1 MTERVA
7 IPSPAVLGSLLAVGF
22 TFALWL
28 ALSIHGALP
37 VWAQSAPVE
46 LRMRVEKVD
55 KVESENI
62 YVGDPFTITLSA
74 TYPPDHFV
82 IFPQVPSEWGDFEV
96 RNQTSVPTTA
106 NEDGTLTSSIQI
118 EAVLFSTGDIPTPEL
133 SVAIRKP
140 DGEVIYRPVKPI
152 DVAIEKSLAD
162 DENELRD
169 IKPQAELAVPPD
181 PLSVVKDNPR
191 LAMLTLAGG
200 IGLAALVILLWRR
213 RQFSA
218 IPVLGTPAEIALR
231 ELDRIASLSIDSD
244 SDFKERYIL
253 VSECL
258 RTYLR
263 DQFDIPALELT
274 TRQILQPLEPPTAS
288 ESVLRNLKLNGIMVI
303 SENWQMVGLRAKSGK
318 LPRILEECDLVKFA
332 RFLPDQEDANQII
345 ERSREFVGETGTVPD
360 ADKNPVAVGAESA

>member
-1 MTERVA
+1 MTGRVA
-7 IPSPAVLGSLLAVGF
+7 MLSPAALGSLLAVGF

-37 VWAQSAPVE
+37 PVSAQSAPVE
-46 LRMRVEKVD
+46 LRMRVEKMD

-96 RNQTSVPTTA
+96 RNQTSVPTTE

-152 DVAIEKSLAD
+152 DVVIEKSLAD

-191 LAMLTLAGG
+191 LAMLTAAGG

-213 RQFSA
+213 RQVSA
-218 IPVLGTPAEIALR
+218 TLVLGTPAEIALR
-231 ELDRIASLSIDSD
+231 ELDRIASLSID

-288 ESVLRNLKLNGIMVI
+288 ESVLRNLKLNGITVI

-360 ADKNPVAVGAESA
+360 AEKSPVAVGAESA

>member
-22 TFALWL
+22 TFAIWL

-37 VWAQSAPVE
+37 VSAQSAPVE
-46 LRMRVEKVD
+46 LRMRVEKMD

-96 RNQTSVPTTA
+96 RNQTSVPTTE

-152 DVAIEKSLAD
+152 DVVIEKSLAD

-191 LAMLTLAGG
+191 LAMLTAAGG

-231 ELDRIASLSIDSD
+231 ELDRIASMALESDSD
-244 SDFKERYIL
+244 SKERYTL
-253 VSECL
+253 VSDCI
-258 RTYLR
+258 RNYLSSE
-263 DQFDIPALELT
+263 FGVPALELT
-274 TRQILQPLEPPTAS
+274 TRQTLRYLDSSDFSAS
-288 ESVLRNLKLNGIMVI
+288 DSDNLT
-303 SENWQMVGLRAKSGK
+303 QT
-318 LPRILEECDLVKFA
+318 LEECDLVKFA
-332 RFLPDQEDANQII
+332 RFLPDEEDAYRII
-345 ERSREFVGETGTVPD
+345 ESSREFVRETGIVPD
-360 ADKNPVAVGAESA
+360 IDSNPVAMGAESA